1 MISDDIQIYLTAFGN
16 CTVGPTGSKT
26 LTDVTVGETY
36 YLGVRNVTNVAVL
49 EGSVAKV
56 LGTDYTLDA
65 TEGLI
70 TILGDGT
77 VASGDDLTVSFDSA
91 VSPVLGI
98 ADDIEE
104 LVQQNEAGAT
114 TVIERLTVLLETD
127 ALPGLQVGDEL
138 TLTGTAVASPIPTS
152 GRTVEVR
159 ERYRVHE
166 GRMTQI
172 VCREVV

>member
-1 MISDDIQIYLTAFGN
+1 MIADDPKIQLRVFGN
-16 CTVGPTGSKT
+16 CTVAPPSSKV

-36 YLGVRNVTNVAVL
+36 YLGVRNVTNVTVL
-49 EGSVAKV
+49 EGSVALA
-56 LGTDYTLDA
+56 LGTDYTLEA
-65 TEGLI
+65 AEGLI

-77 VASGDDLTVSFDSA
+77 VVDGDDLVVSFS
-91 VSPVLGI
+91 VVEPVLGI
-98 ADDIEE
+98 ADDVEE
-104 LVQQNEAGAT
+104 LVQQNESGSSS
-114 TVIERLTVLLETD
+114 VLERLTVLLETA

-138 TLTGTAVASPIPTS
+138 RLTGTDAASPIPTS

-172 VCREVV
+172 VCREVA